1 AEASV
6 TGGEL
11 MIGYEFSSRWS
22 VNGEVEY
29 VFNRNITD
37 NYALPFTPSTVVT
50 TDVKYSGNGRKR
62 GLISNYE
69 IKIEN
74 RLVMDQTSVARNE
87 VATPGAA
94 LWNISAY
101 AHWHVGGRMFITL
114 LQVDNVFNTSFM
126 NHLSFYRKLNAPEP
140 GRNIQLIVKIPF

>member
-1 AEASV
+1 
-6 TGGEL
+6 
-11 MIGYEFSSRWS
+11 M
-22 VNGEVEY
+22 
-29 VFNRNITD
+29 
-37 NYALPFTPSTVVT
+37 VT
-50 TDVKYSGNGRKR
+50 TDITYSGNGRD
-62 GLISNYE
+62 GSIISNYE
-69 IKIEN
+69 IKLEN

-87 VATPGAA
+87 AATPGAT

-101 AHWHVGGRMFITL
+101 AHWQVGDKMFITL